1 MYAWSELISGATSP
15 PLVDD
20 EIENEVEKAVGN
32 EVTMTG
38 HLEKTRRA

>member
-1 MYAWSELISGATSP
+1 MCVVGTNSGATSP

-38 HLEKTRRA
+38 HLEKTR